1 MSMSEVLFEQRGSV
15 GHITLNRPKALNALT
30 HAMVRAIDPMLVRW
44 AQDPEIS
51 VVLMDAVGDR
61 AFCAGGDVADLYAK
75 GRAGNFA
82 ESQAFWHEE
91 YIMNARIANFPKP
104 LVVIMDGIAMGGGVG
119 LSAHA
124 SHRVVTERTVVA
136 MPECSIG
143 LIPDVG
149 GSYVLARSPGH
160 VGEYL
165 ALTGNRMDGADC
177 IYAGFA
183 DCLVKSDALEALKS
197 DIIETGD
204 IAILKQ
210 HVTPAGESRLAK
222 SQGEIDACFAA
233 ETLSDVF
240 QNLIGRDDD
249 WSGSVLKKMNAGAPV
264 SMLLTL
270 DLIRQ
275 AREMT
280 KVEQAL
286 IAEFRLVTR
295 CSELGEFLEGVR
307 AAIIDKDR
315 SPSWKYPTIGD
326 VPAGLLAKM
335 KSPAEPRDLEF

>member
-1 MSMSEVLFEQRGSV
+1 MSDINIRITGRA
-15 GHITLNRPKALNALT
+15 GRITLNRPKALNALS

-51 VVLMDAVGDR
+51 IVLMDAVGDR

-82 ESQAFWHEE
+82 ASQEFWHEE
-91 YIMNARIANFPKP
+91 YLMNARIANFPKP

-136 MPECSIG
+136 MPECAIG

-160 VGEYL
+160 SGEYL

-183 DCLVKSDALEALKS
+183 DCLVKSDGLAALKS
-197 DIIETGD
+197 DIFETGNV
-204 IAILKQ
+204 AVLEQ
-210 HVTPAGESRLAK
+210 HVTKAGESRLAQ
-222 SQGEIDACFAA
+222 SQDEIDAFFTAK
-233 ETLSDVF
+233 TLGEVF
-240 QNLIGRDDD
+240 QMLAGRDDD
-249 WSGSVLKKMNAGAPV
+249 WARSALKKMNAGAPV
-264 SMLLTL
+264 SMLLTF

-315 SPSWKYPTIGD
+315 SPKWKYPTISD
-326 VPAGLLAKM
+326 VPGSLLAKM